1 MVWPFKKTLPRI
13 RDSWLADHSISN
25 RWSDAFNRSKRQL
38 RTDIQEQTAQIQVF
52 EAKLKELESS
62 KIQID
67 ANMLQYRELAND
79 PDASEQIRRDNAAK
93 LRLEEGKFTQDV
105 NNSLTFVKKIKE
117 ASNTRWLLENI
128 LSGTFRDPL
137 RMSDPPVFEPK
148 SWSQIFA
155 ELPESD
161 DLDEDYLNEMYDY
174 YGIDRKVAEQVIN
187 EVEDDVDPLI

>member
-1 MVWPFKKTLPRI
+1 MK
-13 RDSWLADHSISN
+13 
-25 RWSDAFNRSKRQL
+25 
-38 RTDIQEQTAQIQVF
+38 
-52 EAKLKELESS
+52 
-62 KIQID
+62 
-67 ANMLQYRELAND
+67 
-79 PDASEQIRRDNAAK
+79 
-93 LRLEEGKFTQDV
+93 
-105 NNSLTFVKKIKE
+105 TFVKKIKQ

-174 YGIDRKVAEQVIN
+174 YGIDRKVAEQVN
-187 EVEDDVDPLI
+187 NDVEDDVDPLIWGE